1 VTYWALKEYILLNFE
16 TLIEDMSD
24 LIQALVNGS
33 IFELEEVN
41 YESANSIAFLITK
54 GIVYGIEQK
63 DKPSNYVLDALM
75 HLTGHS
81 SKFIKTRS
89 FSTLSTLSTFCSSEE
104 VKDMIENDLR
114 LPPKLVSNQYYE
126 FIMGRMRE
134 NMEKFRAKY
143 ESN

>member
-1 VTYWALKEYILLNFE
+1 MLNFE

>member
-1 VTYWALKEYILLNFE
+1 MTYWALKEYVLLNFE

-41 YESANSIAFLITK
+41 SESANSIAFLITK

-104 VKDMIENDLR
+104 VKQMIENDLR
-114 LPPKLVSNQYYE
+114 LPPKLVSN
-126 FIMGRMRE
+126 
-134 NMEKFRAKY
+134 
-143 ESN
+143 